1 VTLDQEKRTTKW
13 SPEMAQLT
21 QTQRRNPA
29 LTLAGITVAAA
40 VFVGVVGTGVQVI
53 AQHEATAKAAYEAKW
68 AAYGADWER
77 RYRAQRG
84 AGYVSPHDKIVL
96 KAAMEWEVR
105 YRAMYP
111 NS

>member
-1 VTLDQEKRTTKW
+1 MT
-13 SPEMAQLT
+13 QLV

-29 LTLAGITVAAA
+29 LTLASVAVAAA
-40 VFVGVVGTGVQVI
+40 LFVGVVGIGAQAIVQED
-53 AQHEATAKAAYEAKW
+53 AKAKAAYQAKW
-68 AAYGADWER
+68 AAYGAAWEW

-84 AGYVSPHDKIVL
+84 AGYVSPHDKVVL
-96 KAAMEWEVR
+96 KAAKEWEIR

>member
-1 VTLDQEKRTTKW
+1 
-13 SPEMAQLT
+13 MAQLA

-29 LTLAGITVAAA
+29 LTFAGLTVAAA
-40 VFVGVVGTGVQVI
+40 LLVGAVGAGVQVVV
-53 AQHEATAKAAYEAKW
+53 QNDATAKAAYEAKFTE
-68 AAYGADWER
+68 YGRAWER
-77 RYRAQRG
+77 QYRAQRG

-96 KAAMEWEVR
+96 KAAKEWEIR

>member
-1 VTLDQEKRTTKW
+1 MT
-13 SPEMAQLT
+13 QLT

-40 VFVGVVGTGVQVI
+40 LAIGVVGTGVQVVSQN
-53 AQHEATAKAAYEAKW
+53 AAAAKAAYEAKFTE
-68 AAYGADWER
+68 YGRAWER
-77 RYRAQRG
+77 TYRAQRG
-84 AGYVSPHDKIVL
+84 AGYVSPHDKVVL
-96 KAAMEWEVR
+96 DAAKAWEVR

>member
-1 VTLDQEKRTTKW
+1 
-13 SPEMAQLT
+13 MAQLT

-29 LTLAGITVAAA
+29 LTLAGLTIAAA
-40 VFVGVVGTGVQVI
+40 LFVGVVGIGAQVI
-53 AQHEATAKAAYEAKW
+53 TQSDAAAKAASQAKW

-77 RYRAQRG
+77 RYLAERG
-84 AGYVSPHDKIVL
+84 AGYVSPNVKVVL
-96 KAAMEWEVR
+96 DAAKEWEVR

>member
-1 VTLDQEKRTTKW
+1 MT
-13 SPEMAQLT
+13 QLT

-29 LTLAGITVAAA
+29 LTFAGVAVAAA
-40 VFVGVVGTGVQVI
+40 LLVGVVGAGVQAI
-53 AQHEATAKAAYEAKW
+53 AQHEAAAKAAYEAKW

-84 AGYVSPHDKIVL
+84 AGYVSPHDKVVL
-96 KAAMEWEVR
+96 KAAKEWEVR

>member
-1 VTLDQEKRTTKW
+1 
-13 SPEMAQLT
+13 MAQLT
-21 QTQRRNPA
+21 QTQRRSPA

-40 VFVGVVGTGVQVI
+40 VFVGVAGTGVQVI
-53 AQHEATAKAAYEAKW
+53 AQHEAAAKAAYEAKW

-96 KAAMEWEVR
+96 KAAKEWEVR